1 LIGPSLK
8 KLKLWRL
15 PQIEDSIERWAK
27 HMGLK
32 RGLKGNILGE
42 HTGNLM
48 GTHWGLE
55 GNIKGTYSEERKNE
69 KIPPSPPPKT

>member
-27 HMGLK
+27 YMGLK

-42 HTGNLM
+42 QTGNLM

-55 GNIKGTYSEERKNE
+55 GNILGRKE
-69 KIPPSPPPKT
+69 K